1 MLDNLLKNF
10 DPRIIFIFSIL
21 ILSAFGLVMVFS
33 SSSVFAME
41 NHADAYF
48 YLKKQAIYLVLGLI
62 AFSVSS
68 NLNTFNIEKN
78 YKFYYFMGFLILFL
92 VLIPAL
98 SKTAGGASRWIN
110 ISGFSIQPIEISNI
124 FC

>member
-1 MLDNLLKNF
+1 
-10 DPRIIFIFSIL
+10 
-21 ILSAFGLVMVFS
+21 MVFS

-48 YLKKQAIYLVLGLI
+48 YLKKQTIYLVLGLI

-78 YKFYYFMGFLILFL
+78 YKFYYFLGFLILFL
-92 VLIPAL
+92 ILIPGL

-110 ISGFSIQPIEISNI
+110 IAAVSYTHLTLPTNREV
-124 FC
+124 